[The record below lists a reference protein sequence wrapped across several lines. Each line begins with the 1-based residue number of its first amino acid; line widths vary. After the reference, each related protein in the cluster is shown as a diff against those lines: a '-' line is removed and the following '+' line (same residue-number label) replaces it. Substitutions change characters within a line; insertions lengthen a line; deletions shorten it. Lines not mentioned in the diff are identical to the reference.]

1 MKTKMTI
8 IIAVILVLFAGLFVA
23 NNYKNKQAIQGVDNP
38 YGKDNLR
45 QETIDL
51 LDNPLY
57 NNIIVPEALDEKI
70 ESGDPV
76 TVYFFSPT
84 CSFCQKTTPIVAP
97 LAEELNIDMK
107 KMNLLEFDKMKYYNI
122 EGTPT
127 IVHYDN
133 GEEIA
138 RIVGQQEE
146 DDFRIFFEE
155 FVLN

>member
-1 MKTKMTI
+1 MAI
-8 IIAVILVLFAGLFVA
+8 IVAVIVVLFAGLFVA
-23 NNYKNKQAIQGVDNP
+23 NNYKNKQATQGMDNP
-38 YGKDNLR
+38 YGKEDLR

-57 NNIIVPEALDEKI
+57 DNIIVPNALDEKI
-70 ESGDPV
+70 ENGEPV

-107 KMNLLEFDKMKYYNI
+107 KMNLLEFDKMEYYNI

-133 GEEIA
+133 GEEVA
-138 RIVGQQEE
+138 RIVGQQKE

>member
-84 CSFCQKTTPIVAP
+84 CSFRS
-97 LAEELNIDMK
+97 EE
-107 KMNLLEFDKMKYYNI
+107 
-122 EGTPT
+122 
-127 IVHYDN
+127 
-133 GEEIA
+133 
-138 RIVGQQEE
+138 RRVGKES
-146 DDFRIFFEE
+146 
-155 FVLN
+155 

>member
-155 FVLN
+155 FVLK